1 MFLDNLTENNCKLIL
16 QSISEIVWAV
26 DLSTNKLQIL
36 CGHNNLLDYN
46 NSEVT
51 SLMDFAEKI
60 ILPEDKVRAKND
72 FHEFVSDNDIF
83 LNRQYRVKNKHGEIK
98 WLLINGKR
106 IKFDNSAYTILI
118 GTVSDITERKKAEE
132 QMHYMAYHD
141 QLTGL
146 PNKASFLREIQRAI
160 DGFGNRDVKS
170 AVIFVDIDNFTS
182 INDSF
187 NHQYGDTLLK
197 IVSELLK
204 FCVRDYGFVSRD
216 GGDEFLIFISD
227 IMSMQQLK
235 KVIHHIN
242 ESFQNPFELLDV
254 ETYVTVSM
262 GIYIFDNKD
271 PDPNMIT
278 KNVDIAMHEAKMHG
292 KNNFVFYDDEL
303 GCAIDRRKKIE
314 SSLQRS
320 LQNGELEIYY
330 QPQVDINYNKISG
343 MEALLRWNSPEF
355 GTVAPSEFIPIA
367 EESGLICKIGEWV
380 LKNACLQA
388 KEWKERGYTFDTIS
402 VNISP
407 KQLKNRY
414 FVKLIDKVLQES
426 KLDPKHLE
434 IEITEGTLIKSVE
447 EKSKLLQG
455 LIDRNIKVSIDDF
468 GKGYSSLSYL
478 TSLPISTIKID
489 KSFVDQLCSDEKTR
503 CIIECIIELSKKLHY
518 NVIAE
523 GVEKQEQKEILKNMG
538 CNLVQ
543 GYYYSKPL
551 TVSAIEKT
559 FSKEEACYA

>member
-26 DLSTNKLQIL
+26 DLCTNKLQIL
-36 CGHNNLLDYN
+36 CGHNNLLEYN
-46 NSEVT
+46 SSEVT

-60 ILPEDKVRAKND
+60 ILPEDKERAKND
-72 FHEFVSDNDIF
+72 FYEFESDNEIF

-106 IKFDNSAYTILI
+106 IKFDGSAQKILI

-146 PNKASFLREIQRAI
+146 PNKACFLREIQRSI
-160 DGFGNRDVKS
+160 DGFRNKDVKS

-227 IMSMQQLK
+227 IISMQQLK
-235 KVIHHIN
+235 NVIHLIK

-262 GIYIFDNKD
+262 GIYVFDDKD
-271 PDPNMIT
+271 PDPNMVT

-303 GCAIDRRKKIE
+303 GCAIDRRKK
-314 SSLQRS
+314 L
-320 LQNGELEIYY
+320 
-330 QPQVDINYNKISG
+330 
-343 MEALLRWNSPEF
+343 
-355 GTVAPSEFIPIA
+355 
-367 EESGLICKIGEWV
+367 
-380 LKNACLQA
+380 
-388 KEWKERGYTFDTIS
+388 
-402 VNISP
+402 
-407 KQLKNRY
+407 
-414 FVKLIDKVLQES
+414 KVLC
-426 KLDPKHLE
+426 KDHYK
-434 IEITEGTLIKSVE
+434 TA
-447 EKSKLLQG
+447 
-455 LIDRNIKVSIDDF
+455 
-468 GKGYSSLSYL
+468 SLKYT
-478 TSLPISTIKID
+478 TSP
-489 KSFVDQLCSDEKTR
+489 R
-503 CIIECIIELSKKLHY
+503 
-518 NVIAE
+518 
-523 GVEKQEQKEILKNMG
+523 
-538 CNLVQ
+538 
-543 GYYYSKPL
+543 
-551 TVSAIEKT
+551 
-559 FSKEEACYA
+559 

>member
-26 DLSTNKLQIL
+26 DLCTNKLQIL
-36 CGHNNLLDYN
+36 CGHNNLLEYN
-46 NSEVT
+46 SSEVT

-60 ILPEDKVRAKND
+60 ILPEDKERAKND
-72 FHEFVSDNDIF
+72 FYEFESDNEIF

-106 IKFDNSAYTILI
+106 IKFDGSAQKILI

-146 PNKASFLREIQRAI
+146 PNKACFLREIQRSI
-160 DGFGNRDVKS
+160 DGFRNKDVKS

-227 IMSMQQLK
+227 IISMQQLK
-235 KVIHHIN
+235 NVIHLIK

-262 GIYIFDNKD
+262 GIYVFDDKD
-271 PDPNMIT
+271 PDPNMVT

-388 KEWKERGYTFDTIS
+388 KEWKERGYPFDTIS

-426 KLDPKHLE
+426 RLDPKHLE

-478 TSLPISTIKID
+478 TTLPISTIKID
-489 KSFVDQLCSDEKTR
+489 KSFVDELCSDERTR

-538 CNLVQ
+538 CSLVQ

-551 TVSAIEKT
+551 TASAIEQT
-559 FSKEEACYA
+559 FDKEEACYA